1 MITTILFDLDGTL
14 LPMDQDV
21 FIQTYSQKISKKA
34 APYGYDPKVLVDTIW
49 KGTAAMVRNNGQQT
63 NETVFWSVFAQV
75 YGEEALKDKAMFDSF
90 YENEFNQVQTVCGFQ
105 PKIPALIAKLKAADI
120 RLVLAT
126 NPVFP
131 QVATNHR
138 IHWARLEPQDFVLYT
153 TYENASYCK
162 PNPAYYR
169 EILDTLHLF
178 AEECIMVGNDV
189 TEDMV
194 AERLEMQVFLLTDC
208 LINKN
213 NTDISQYPHG
223 DGDALTKYITQV
235 CRFTD

>member
-21 FIQTYSQKISKKA
+21 FIQTYFQKISKKA
-34 APYGYDPKVLVDTIW
+34 APCGYDPKVLVDTIW
-49 KGTAAMVRNNGQQT
+49 KGTAAMVRNNGRET
-63 NETVFWSVFAQV
+63 NETVFWNVFAQV
-75 YGEEALKDKAMFDSF
+75 YGEEALKDKAIFDSF
-90 YENEFNQVQTVCGFQ
+90 YENEFSQVQTVCGFQ
-105 PKIPALIAKLKAADI
+105 PKIPMLIEKLKATGI

-138 IHWARLEPQDFVLYT
+138 IHWAGLEPQDFVLYT

-169 EILDTLHLF
+169 EILDKLHLS
-178 AEECIMVGNDV
+178 AEECIMMGNDV
-189 TEDMV
+189 AEDMV
-194 AERLEMQVFLLTDC
+194 AEQLGMQVFLLTDC

-213 NTDISQYPHG
+213 DTDITQYPHG
-223 DGDALTKYITQV
+223 DVDALTAYLTQA
-235 CRFTD
+235 CRFAE